1 MNTPRLI
8 LAAVACMVAYI
19 PLRSQSSPLKADA
32 INNLK
37 SDAETD
43 SVQFIERMAAY
54 LFHEKL
60 NDYRSAKQLNV
71 LMWDDSLWLASRNHS
86 VWMSKNDKLGH
97 DESSGTPGFTGK
109 SPGDRYAFATS
120 STGKAQWCGENAL
133 YNYSADPG
141 TAMEVAERI
150 AQYSLEQW
158 QTSPG
163 HNENMLA
170 AHAYIEGTAFIID
183 GEQVWATSLFAR
195 KPINTAYQL
204 VSFAQP
210 GTNKFNA
217 TAIVPSSHNTNNT
230 VVASRP
236 VKAQSTYQME
246 KSIRTSLTDG
256 MYANVETEK
265 ALGEAAKNHVSYM
278 SLHKTKGSMEQKGK
292 SRFTGKTPQKR
303 VRKTSHGFEFIKR
316 IRTRVFELTFSKT
329 YPAATF
335 TPETAAADA
344 TSEFNKQR
352 NASGDVKKVGL
363 AVKVKKQ
370 KDDYTVYIVALE
382 RRLKNEEDK
391 GTEDIDF

>member
-1 MNTPRLI
+1 
-8 LAAVACMVAYI
+8 MVAYI
-19 PLRSQSSPLKADA
+19 PLRSQSSAFKADA
-32 INNLK
+32 ITTLK

-43 SVQFIERMAAY
+43 SIQFIERMAAY

-71 LMWDDSLWLASRNHS
+71 LMWDDSLWLASRNHTQ
-86 VWMSKNDKLGH
+86 WMQQNNKLGH
-97 DESSGTPGFTGK
+97 DETSGTPGFTGK

-120 STGKAQWCGENAL
+120 STGKVQWCGENAL
-133 YNYSADPG
+133 YNYSADAG

-158 QTSPG
+158 QASPG

-170 AHAYIEGTAFIID
+170 SHAYVEGTAFVID

-195 KPINTAYQL
+195 KPINTAYQT
-204 VSFAQP
+204 VSFMQP

-217 TAIVPSSHNTNNT
+217 TAIVPTSHNANNT
-230 VVASRP
+230 VATKP

-246 KSIRTSLTDG
+246 KSIRTSITDG
-256 MYANVETEK
+256 MYANIETEK
-265 ALGEAAKNHVSYM
+265 SLSAAAKNHVSYM
-278 SLHKTKGSMEQKGK
+278 SLHKTNSSIEQKGK
-292 SRFTGKTPQKR
+292 SRFTGRTPQKR
-303 VRKTSHGFEFIKR
+303 VSKASHGFEFFKR
-316 IRTRVFELTFSKT
+316 IRTLVNELTFSKT

-335 TPETAAADA
+335 SPEAAVSDA

-352 NASGDVKKVGL
+352 NATGEVKKVGL

-370 KDDYTVYIVALE
+370 KDDYTVYIVVLE
-382 RRLKNEEDK
+382 RRLKKSDDDK
-391 GTEDIDF
+391 GKDDIDF